1 MNRFTLSRPALL
13 LGLLLAGFAA
23 QAQSPWPSQSIYNVE
38 AVLVNQSGQQHGLE
52 VYHGH
57 PVLITMFYGS
67 CPATCPLLMDTIRS
81 VERTLDERQR
91 KGLRVL
97 MISID
102 PERDTT
108 QALATLSKDRHV
120 DPSRWTLA
128 HTDSATVRKLAAV
141 LNIQYRR
148 LPDGEYSHSSIITV
162 LSPQGEILQQSSVL
176 GRADADLV
184 AALGMKEVTG
194 D

>member
-1 MNRFTLSRPALL
+1 MKMSALWRPALL
-13 LGLLLAGFAA
+13 LGLLLASLASQA
-23 QAQSPWPSQSIYNVE
+23 QARWPSQSIYNLDV
-38 AVLVNQSGQQHGLE
+38 ALVNQSGQPHGLD

-57 PVLITMFYGS
+57 PVLITLFYGS
-67 CPATCPLLMDTIRS
+67 CPAACPLLMDTIRS

-108 QALATLSKDRHV
+108 QALAALSKERRIDLT
-120 DPSRWTLA
+120 RWTLA
-128 HTDSATVRKLAAV
+128 HTDAATVRKLAAV

-148 LPDGEYSHSSIITV
+148 LPDGQYNHSSIIAV
-162 LSPQGEILQQSSVL
+162 LSPRGEILQQSSVL
-176 GRADADLV
+176 GRADASLI
-184 AALGMKEVTG
+184 AALFLL
-194 D
+194 